1 MLQLFRIKGFVPYLL
16 VLFVNAFIDLGHKI
30 VIQNTLFK
38 IYDGNTQVVLTA
50 LVNALILIPFILLFS
65 PAGFISDKYA
75 KHKVMRYSAWV
86 ALAAVIVILIAYYQG
101 WFWLAFAMTLILGIQ
116 AAIYS
121 PAKYGY
127 IRELVGDVNLAGANG
142 IVQALTIV
150 SILSSTFVFSAFFEH
165 LLKGLALTD
174 AHSII
179 TQIAPLGWALVA
191 FTLLELWMTYQL
203 PDRESSKLKPE
214 IERGQPEFKL
224 RRYVSGGYLQHN
236 LKTLAAKRAIWLS
249 IVGLTLFWAISQAVL
264 ASFPAFAKEVLHE
277 QSTLVIQG
285 ILACTGIGI
294 VIGSLVAGKLS
305 KNYIELG
312 LIPVGA
318 TGFALLLGLLP
329 ALDSRFA
336 MAMTFLGLGVLGGLF
351 IIPLNALIQYHA
363 KAEEAGTVLAGNNWV
378 QNIGMIAFLGLTML
392 LASLGLSSAKLF
404 VILMLVALA
413 GVLFTIYELPHSL
426 TRIGAA
432 FLVQGKYKVSVLGF
446 ENLPKS
452 GGALLLGNHISW
464 IDWAM
469 VQIAC
474 PRPVRFVMLRSIYE
488 QWYLKPIFK
497 LFGVI
502 PISSGQSKESLQKIN
517 ELLKAGEVVCLFPEG
532 AISRT
537 GALGQFHTGFER
549 VAEGVEGA
557 IVPFYLHGLWGS
569 RLSRARS
576 EKLRK
581 NTARG
586 LRREVLVSFGKP
598 LPMDTKAD
606 QLKQK
611 VFELSFDAW
620 EHRSGEFDPIPLA
633 VIRSAKEHLGA
644 TGVIDTNGTELTNAK
659 LLAATTAFAQQMRK
673 LDSAQNVALLLPAS
687 SAAVIAN
694 LAVLFN
700 GQTAVNLNFTT
711 SINAIQTGVKS
722 AAIKTVYTSEKFID
736 KLNGRGI
743 DTQAMLQGM
752 QVIYLEQLQTQ
763 VSKFT
768 LVASF
773 LAAHILPAYAFYRL
787 VGRPVSVNSPAAIL
801 FSSGSEGTPKGIVLS
816 HRNFMANIKQISDV
830 LKTRDDDVVMGSL
843 PPFHSFGLTVTTFL
857 PLVEGIP
864 VVCHPDPTDVVN
876 IAKAISRNR
885 VTVMCA
891 TATFLRLYNKNKK
904 VQPLMLESL
913 RVVVAG
919 AEKLAPEVR
928 DEFQQRFNK
937 IIYEGYGATETTPVA
952 SVNIPDQLDPN
963 DWRVQLGNK
972 LGTVG
977 LPLPGCAFRVV
988 DPQSLQPLP
997 IGEDGLILI
1006 SGTQVMLGYL
1016 NDPEKTQS
1024 VIVELDGRR
1033 WYKTGDKGHID
1044 SDGFLTI
1051 VDRYSRFAKLGGE
1064 MISLGAVEQEIR
1076 KVISGVD
1083 ADVELVAVNI
1093 PDEKK
1098 GEQILLL
1105 TTLALDTSDLRQRL
1119 LANNCNPLMI
1129 PAQVHQ
1135 CTAIPKLGSGKTDFG
1150 AAKQRAL
1157 DLCNTRAEVEV
1168 Y

>member
-1 MLQLFRIKGFVPYLL
+1 MQPLFRIKGFMPYLL

-30 VIQNTLFK
+30 IIQNTVFK
-38 IYDGNTQVVLTA
+38 MYDGTTQVILTA

-65 PAGFISDKYA
+65 PAGFISDKYP
-75 KHKVMRYSAWV
+75 KHKVMRYSAW
-86 ALAAVIVILIAYYQG
+86 AELAAVLVIVLAYYQG
-101 WFWLAFAMTLILGIQ
+101 WFWLAFAMTLMLGIQ

-127 IRELVGDVNLAGANG
+127 IRELVGDIHLASANG
-142 IVQALTIV
+142 VVQALTII
-150 SILSSTFVFSAFFEH
+150 SILGSTFVFSALFEM
-165 LLKGLALTD
+165 LLKDTVITD
-174 AHSII
+174 ANSII
-179 TQIAPLGWALVA
+179 MHIAPLSWALVA
-191 FTLLELWMTYQL
+191 FTLIELWMAYQL
-203 PDRESSKLKPE
+203 PDRHVATEKQTQTFALNKYMA
-214 IERGQPEFKL
+214 GA
-224 RRYVSGGYLQHN
+224 YLAQN

-249 IVGLTLFWAISQAVL
+249 IVGLTMFWAISQAVL
-264 ASFPAFAKEVLHE
+264 ASFPAFAKDVLHE
-277 QSTLVIQG
+277 TNTLVIQG

-294 VIGSLVAGKLS
+294 VLGSLIAGKLS

-312 LIPVGA
+312 LVPVGA
-318 TGFALLLGLLP
+318 VGFALLLGLLP
-329 ALDSRFA
+329 ALDSRVFMGLTF
-336 MAMTFLGLGVLGGLF
+336 MAMGVLGGLF

-363 KAEEAGTVLAGNNWV
+363 KADELGTVLAGNNWV

-392 LASLGLSSAKLF
+392 LASIGLSSAQLF
-404 VILMLVALA
+404 ALLMLVALA
-413 GVLFTIYELPHSL
+413 GALFTVYELPHSL
-426 TRIGAA
+426 TRIAA
-432 FLVQGKYKVSVLGF
+432 ALLVQGKYKINVVGF
-446 ENLPKS
+446 DHLPKS
-452 GGALLLGNHISW
+452 GGVLLLGNHISW

-488 QWYLKPIFK
+488 QWFLKPIFK
-497 LFGVI
+497 FFGVI

-537 GALGQFHTGFER
+537 GSLGLFHSGYER
-549 VAEGVEGA
+549 VVDEVEGV

-576 EKLRK
+576 DKLRK

-586 LRREVLVSFGKP
+586 LRREVVVTFGQP
-598 LPMDTKAD
+598 LPMETKAE

-620 EHRSGEFDPIPLA
+620 EHQSQEFDPIPLA
-633 VIRSAKEHLGA
+633 YIRSAKEHLGA
-644 TGVIDTNGTELTNAK
+644 TCVIDTNGTELSNAK
-659 LLAATTAFAQQMRK
+659 MLAATVAFAQQMRK
-673 LDSAQNVALLLPAS
+673 LDREKNIAILLPAS
-687 SAAVIAN
+687 SAATIAN
-694 LAVLFN
+694 IAVMLN

-711 SINAIQTGVKS
+711 SIAAIQAGVKN

-736 KLNGRGI
+736 KLKGRGL
-743 DTQAMLQGM
+743 DTDAMLQGM
-752 QVIYLEQLQTQ
+752 RVVYMEQLKDQL
-763 VSKFT
+763 SKATFIT
-768 LVASF
+768 GF
-773 LAAHILPAYAFYRL
+773 IGAHVLSAYLFYRIF
-787 VGRPVSVNSPAAIL
+787 GCKVSVNDPAAIL

-843 PPFHSFGLTVTTFL
+843 PPFHSFGLTVTTLL
-857 PLVEGIP
+857 PLIEGIP

-876 IAKAISRNR
+876 IAKAVSRHR

-904 VQPLMLESL
+904 VQSLMLEPL
-913 RVVVAG
+913 RIVVAG

-928 DEFQQRFNK
+928 EEFQQRFNK

-963 DWRVQLGNK
+963 DWHVQVGNK

-977 LPLPGCAFRVV
+977 LPLPGCSFRVV
-988 DPQSLQPLP
+988 DPVSLQTLP
-997 IGEDGLILI
+997 AGEDGLILI

-1016 NDPEKTQS
+1016 NDAEKTNS

-1033 WYKTGDKGHID
+1033 WYKTGDKGHMD

-1064 MISLGAVEQEIR
+1064 MISLGAVEQEIK
-1076 KVISGVD
+1076 KVIVD

-1098 GEQILLL
+1098 GEQIVLL
-1105 TTLALDTSDLRQRL
+1105 TTLELEASELRQRL
-1119 LANNCNPLMI
+1119 LGINCNPLMI
-1129 PAQVHQ
+1129 PAQVYNVES
-1135 CTAIPKLGSGKTDFG
+1135 IPKLGSGKTDFS
-1150 AAKQRAL
+1150 AAKQLAL
-1157 DLCNTRAEVEV
+1157 GLVTGSESA
-1168 Y
+1168 

>member
-1 MLQLFRIKGFVPYLL
+1 MLPLFRIKGFMPYLL

-30 VIQNTLFK
+30 VIQNTVFK
-38 IYDGNTQVVLTA
+38 IYDGNTQVILTA

-75 KHKVMRYSAWV
+75 KHKVMQYSAW
-86 ALAAVIVILIAYYQG
+86 AELAAVLIIVLAYYQG

-127 IRELVGDVNLAGANG
+127 IRELVGDNNLASANG
-142 IVQALTIV
+142 LVQALTII
-150 SILSSTFVFSAFFEH
+150 SILGSTFVFSALFEIF
-165 LLKGLALTD
+165 LKDVVITD
-174 AHSII
+174 ANSII
-179 TQIAPLGWALVA
+179 AHIAPLSWALVA
-191 FTLLELWMTYQL
+191 FTLIELWMAYQL
-203 PDRESSKLKPE
+203 PNRQGETQKHT
-214 IERGQPEFKL
+214 QTFKVGKYL
-224 RRYVSGGYLQHN
+224 SGGYLGQN
-236 LKTLAAKRAIWLS
+236 LKTLGAKRAIWLS
-249 IVGLTLFWAISQAVL
+249 IVGLTMFWAISQAVL
-264 ASFPAFAKEVLHE
+264 ASFPAFAKDVLHE
-277 QSTLVIQG
+277 NNTLVIQG

-312 LIPVGA
+312 LIPIGA
-318 TGFALLLGLLP
+318 LGFALLLGLLP
-329 ALDSRFA
+329 ALDSRFG
-336 MAMTFLGLGVLGGLF
+336 MAMTFMGLGVLGGLF
-351 IIPLNALIQYHA
+351 IIPLNSLIQYHA
-363 KAEEAGTVLAGNNWV
+363 NADEAGTVLAGNNWV

-392 LASLGLSSAKLF
+392 LASIGLSSAQLF
-404 VILMLVALA
+404 IVLMLVALA
-413 GVLFTIYELPHSL
+413 GAVFTVYELPHSL

-432 FLVQGKYKVSVLGF
+432 FLVQGKYKVSVVGF
-446 ENLPKS
+446 DNLPKT
-452 GGALLLGNHISW
+452 GGVLLLGNHISW

-497 LFGVI
+497 FFGVI
-502 PISSGQSKESLQKIN
+502 PISAGQSKESLEKIN
-517 ELLKAGEVVCLFPEG
+517 ELLIAGEVVCLFPEG

-537 GALGQFHTGFER
+537 GSLGLFRTGYER
-549 VAEGVEGA
+549 VVEGVEGV

-576 EKLRK
+576 EKLRR

-586 LRREVLVSFGKP
+586 LRREVVVTFGKS
-598 LPMDTKAD
+598 LPMDTKAE

-620 EHRSGEFDPIPLA
+620 EHQSQEFDPIPLA
-633 VIRSAKEHLGA
+633 YIRSAKEHLGA
-644 TGVIDTNGTELTNAK
+644 TCVIDTNGTELTNAK
-659 LLAATTAFAQQMRK
+659 MLAATVAFAQQMRK
-673 LDSAQNVALLLPAS
+673 LDREQNVAILLPAS

-694 LAVLFN
+694 MAVLLN
-700 GQTAVNLNFTT
+700 GQTAVNVNFTT
-711 SINAIQTGVKS
+711 SIAAIQAGVKN

-743 DTQAMLQGM
+743 DTTAMLQGM
-752 QVIYLEQLQTQ
+752 NVVYLEHLKEQL
-763 VSKFT
+763 SKFRFI
-768 LVASF
+768 AGF
-773 LAAHILPAYAFYRL
+773 IAAHILPAYGFYR
-787 VGRPVSVNSPAAIL
+787 VFGKKVNVNDPAAIL

-857 PLVEGIP
+857 PLIEGIP

-876 IAKAISRNR
+876 IAKAISRNK

-891 TATFLRLYNKNKK
+891 TATFLRLYSKNKK
-904 VQPLMLESL
+904 VQSLMLESL

-928 DEFQQRFNK
+928 EEFQQRFNK

-952 SVNIPDQLDPN
+952 SVNIPDQLDSN
-963 DWRVQLGNK
+963 DWHVQLGTK

-977 LPLPGCAFRVV
+977 LPLPGCSFRVV
-988 DPQSLQPLP
+988 DPVSMQTLP
-997 IGEDGLILI
+997 VGEDGLILI

-1016 NDPEKTQS
+1016 NDPEKTNS

-1033 WYKTGDKGHID
+1033 WYKTGDKGHVD
-1044 SDGFLTI
+1044 ADGFLTI

-1064 MISLGAVEQEIR
+1064 MISLGAVEQEIK
-1076 KVISGVD
+1076 KVVSEP
-1083 ADVELVAVNI
+1083 DVELVAVNI

-1098 GEQILLL
+1098 GEQIVLL
-1105 TTLALDTSDLRQRL
+1105 TTLAIDASELRQRL
-1119 LANNCNPLMI
+1119 LAINSNPMMI
-1129 PAQVHQ
+1129 PAQVHH
-1135 CTAIPKLGSGKTDFG
+1135 CDVIPKLGSGKTDFS
-1150 AAKQRAL
+1150 AAKQLAL
-1157 DLCNTRAEVEV
+1157 SLAQLQSVTSE
-1168 Y
+1168 

>member
-1 MLQLFRIKGFVPYLL
+1 MLPLFRIKGFMPYLL

-30 VIQNTLFK
+30 VIQNTVFK
-38 IYDGNTQVVLTA
+38 IYDGNTQVILTA

-75 KHKVMRYSAWV
+75 KHKVMQYSAW
-86 ALAAVIVILIAYYQG
+86 AELAAVLIIVLAYYQG

-127 IRELVGDVNLAGANG
+127 IRELVGDNNLASANG
-142 IVQALTIV
+142 LVQALTII
-150 SILSSTFVFSAFFEH
+150 SILGSTFVFSALFEIF
-165 LLKGLALTD
+165 LKDVVITD
-174 AHSII
+174 ANSII
-179 TQIAPLGWALVA
+179 AHIAPLSWALVA
-191 FTLLELWMTYQL
+191 FTLIELWMAYQL
-203 PDRESSKLKPE
+203 PNRQGETQKHT
-214 IERGQPEFKL
+214 QTFKVGKYL
-224 RRYVSGGYLQHN
+224 SGGYLGQN

-249 IVGLTLFWAISQAVL
+249 IVGLTMFWAISQAVL
-264 ASFPAFAKEVLHE
+264 ASFPAFAKDVLHE
-277 QSTLVIQG
+277 NNTLVIQG

-312 LIPVGA
+312 LIPIGA
-318 TGFALLLGLLP
+318 LGFALLLGLLP
-329 ALDSRFA
+329 ALDSRFG
-336 MAMTFLGLGVLGGLF
+336 MAMTFMGLGVLGGLF
-351 IIPLNALIQYHA
+351 IIPLNSLIQYHA
-363 KAEEAGTVLAGNNWV
+363 NADEAGTVLAGNNWV

-392 LASLGLSSAKLF
+392 LASIGLSSAQLF
-404 VILMLVALA
+404 IVLMLVALA
-413 GVLFTIYELPHSL
+413 GAVFTVYELPHSL

-432 FLVQGKYKVSVLGF
+432 FLVQGKYKVSVVGF
-446 ENLPKS
+446 DNLPKT
-452 GGALLLGNHISW
+452 GGVLLLGNHISW

-497 LFGVI
+497 FFGVI
-502 PISSGQSKESLQKIN
+502 PISAGQSKESLEKIN
-517 ELLKAGEVVCLFPEG
+517 ELLIAGEVVCLFPEG

-537 GALGQFHTGFER
+537 GSLGLFRTGYER
-549 VAEGVEGA
+549 VVEGVEGV

-576 EKLRK
+576 EKLRR

-586 LRREVLVSFGKP
+586 LRREVVVTFGKS
-598 LPMDTKAD
+598 LPMDTKAE

-620 EHRSGEFDPIPLA
+620 EHQSQEFDPIPLA
-633 VIRSAKEHLGA
+633 YIRSAKEHLGA
-644 TGVIDTNGTELTNAK
+644 TCVIDTNGTELTNAK
-659 LLAATTAFAQQMRK
+659 MLAATVAFAQQMRK
-673 LDSAQNVALLLPAS
+673 LDREQNVAILLPAS

-694 LAVLFN
+694 MAVLLN
-700 GQTAVNLNFTT
+700 GQTAVNVNFTT
-711 SINAIQTGVKS
+711 SIAAIQAGVKN

-743 DTQAMLQGM
+743 DTTAMLQGM
-752 QVIYLEQLQTQ
+752 NVVYLEQLKEQL
-763 VSKFT
+763 SKFRFI
-768 LVASF
+768 AGF
-773 LAAHILPAYAFYRL
+773 IAAHILPAYGFYR
-787 VGRPVSVNSPAAIL
+787 VFGKKVNVNDPAAIL

-857 PLVEGIP
+857 PLIEGIP

-876 IAKAISRNR
+876 IAKAISRNK

-891 TATFLRLYNKNKK
+891 TATFLRLYSKNKK
-904 VQPLMLESL
+904 VQSLMLESL

-928 DEFQQRFNK
+928 EEFQQRFNK

-952 SVNIPDQLDPN
+952 SVNIPDQLDSN
-963 DWRVQLGNK
+963 DWHVQLGTK

-977 LPLPGCAFRVV
+977 LPLPGCSFRVV
-988 DPQSLQPLP
+988 DPVSMQTLP
-997 IGEDGLILI
+997 VGEDGLILI

-1033 WYKTGDKGHID
+1033 WYKTGDKGHVD
-1044 SDGFLTI
+1044 ADGFLTI

-1064 MISLGAVEQEIR
+1064 MISLGAVEQEIK
-1076 KVISGVD
+1076 KVVSEP
-1083 ADVELVAVNI
+1083 DVELVAVNI

-1098 GEQILLL
+1098 GEQIVLL
-1105 TTLALDTSDLRQRL
+1105 TTLAIDASELRQRL
-1119 LANNCNPLMI
+1119 LAINSNSMMI
-1129 PAQVHQ
+1129 PAQVHH
-1135 CTAIPKLGSGKTDFG
+1135 CDVIPKLGSGKTDFS
-1150 AAKQRAL
+1150 AAKQLAL
-1157 DLCNTRAEVEV
+1157 SLAQLQSVTSE
-1168 Y
+1168 

>member
-1 MLQLFRIKGFVPYLL
+1 MLPLFRIKGFMPYLL

-30 VIQNTLFK
+30 VIQNTVFK
-38 IYDGNTQVVLTA
+38 IYDGNTQVILTA

-75 KHKVMRYSAWV
+75 KHKVMQYSAW
-86 ALAAVIVILIAYYQG
+86 AELAAVLIIVLAYYQG

-127 IRELVGDVNLAGANG
+127 IRELVGDNNLASANG
-142 IVQALTIV
+142 LVQALTII
-150 SILSSTFVFSAFFEH
+150 SILGSTFVFSALFEIF
-165 LLKGLALTD
+165 LKDVVITD
-174 AHSII
+174 ANSII
-179 TQIAPLGWALVA
+179 AHIAPLSWALVA
-191 FTLLELWMTYQL
+191 FTLIELWMAYQL
-203 PDRESSKLKPE
+203 PNRQGETQKHT
-214 IERGQPEFKL
+214 QTFKVGKYL
-224 RRYVSGGYLQHN
+224 SGGYLGQN

-249 IVGLTLFWAISQAVL
+249 IVGLTMFWAISQAVL
-264 ASFPAFAKEVLHE
+264 ASFPAFAKDVLHE
-277 QSTLVIQG
+277 NNTLVIQG

-312 LIPVGA
+312 LIPIGA
-318 TGFALLLGLLP
+318 LGFALLLGLLP
-329 ALDSRFA
+329 ALDSRFG
-336 MAMTFLGLGVLGGLF
+336 MAMTFMGLGVLGGLF
-351 IIPLNALIQYHA
+351 IIPLNSLIQYHA
-363 KAEEAGTVLAGNNWV
+363 NADEAGTVLAGNNWV

-392 LASLGLSSAKLF
+392 LASIGLSSAQLF
-404 VILMLVALA
+404 IVLMLVALA
-413 GVLFTIYELPHSL
+413 GAVFTVYELPHSL

-432 FLVQGKYKVSVLGF
+432 FLVQGKYKVSVVGF
-446 ENLPKS
+446 DNLPKT
-452 GGALLLGNHISW
+452 GGVLLLGNHISW

-497 LFGVI
+497 FFGVI
-502 PISSGQSKESLQKIN
+502 PISAGQSKESLEKIN
-517 ELLKAGEVVCLFPEG
+517 ELLIAGEVVCLFPEG

-537 GALGQFHTGFER
+537 GSLGLFRTGYER
-549 VAEGVEGA
+549 VVEGVEGV

-576 EKLRK
+576 EKLRR

-586 LRREVLVSFGKP
+586 LRREVVVTFGKS
-598 LPMDTKAD
+598 LPMDTKAE

-620 EHRSGEFDPIPLA
+620 EHQSQEFDPIPLA
-633 VIRSAKEHLGA
+633 YIRSAKEHLGA
-644 TGVIDTNGTELTNAK
+644 TCVIDTNGTELTNAK
-659 LLAATTAFAQQMRK
+659 MLAATVAFAQQMRK
-673 LDSAQNVALLLPAS
+673 LDREQNVAILLPAS

-694 LAVLFN
+694 MAVLLN
-700 GQTAVNLNFTT
+700 GQTAVNVNFTT
-711 SINAIQTGVKS
+711 SIAAIQAGVKN

-743 DTQAMLQGM
+743 DTTAMLQGM
-752 QVIYLEQLQTQ
+752 NVVYLEHLKEQL
-763 VSKFT
+763 SKFRFI
-768 LVASF
+768 AGF
-773 LAAHILPAYAFYRL
+773 IAAHILPAYGFYR
-787 VGRPVSVNSPAAIL
+787 VFGKKVNVNDPAAIL

-857 PLVEGIP
+857 PLIEGIP

-876 IAKAISRNR
+876 IAKAISRNK

-891 TATFLRLYNKNKK
+891 TATFLRLYSKNKK
-904 VQPLMLESL
+904 VQSLMLESL

-928 DEFQQRFNK
+928 EEFQQRFNK

-952 SVNIPDQLDPN
+952 SVNIPDQLDSN
-963 DWRVQLGNK
+963 DWHVQLGTK

-977 LPLPGCAFRVV
+977 LPLPGCSFRVV
-988 DPQSLQPLP
+988 DPVSMQTLP
-997 IGEDGLILI
+997 VGEDGLILI

-1016 NDPEKTQS
+1016 NDPEKTNS

-1033 WYKTGDKGHID
+1033 WYKTGDKGHLD
-1044 SDGFLTI
+1044 ADGFLTI

-1064 MISLGAVEQEIR
+1064 MISLGAVEQEIK
-1076 KVISGVD
+1076 KVVSEP
-1083 ADVELVAVNI
+1083 DVELVAVNI

-1098 GEQILLL
+1098 GEQIVLL
-1105 TTLALDTSDLRQRL
+1105 TTLAIDASELRQRL
-1119 LANNCNPLMI
+1119 LAINSNPMMI
-1129 PAQVHQ
+1129 PAQVHH
-1135 CTAIPKLGSGKTDFG
+1135 CDVIPKLGSGKTDFS
-1150 AAKQRAL
+1150 AAKQLAL
-1157 DLCNTRAEVEV
+1157 SLAQLQSVTSE
-1168 Y
+1168 

>member
-1 MLQLFRIKGFVPYLL
+1 MLPLFRIKGFMPYLL

-30 VIQNTLFK
+30 VIQNTVFK
-38 IYDGNTQVVLTA
+38 IYDGNTQVILTA

-65 PAGFISDKYA
+65 PAGFISDKYP
-75 KHKVMRYSAWV
+75 KHKVMQYSAW
-86 ALAAVIVILIAYYQG
+86 AELFAVLVILFAYYQG
-101 WFWLAFAMTLILGIQ
+101 WFWLAFAMTLVLGIQ

-127 IRELVGDVNLAGANG
+127 IRELVGDKNLASANG
-142 IVQALTIV
+142 LVQALTII
-150 SILSSTFVFSAFFEH
+150 SILGSTFVFSALFEVF
-165 LLKGLALTD
+165 LKDVVITD
-174 AHSII
+174 ANSII
-179 TQIAPLGWALVA
+179 THIAPLGWALVA
-191 FTLLELWMTYQL
+191 FTLIELWMAYQL
-203 PDRESSKLKPE
+203 PDRHSETEKETQTFHVGKYLT
-214 IERGQPEFKL
+214 
-224 RRYVSGGYLQHN
+224 GGYLGQN
-236 LKTLAAKRAIWLS
+236 LKTIAAKRAIWLS
-249 IVGLTLFWAISQAVL
+249 IIGLTMFWAISQAVL
-264 ASFPAFAKEVLHE
+264 ASFPAFAKDVLNE
-277 QSTLVIQG
+277 NNTLVIQG

-318 TGFALLLGLLP
+318 LGFALLLGVLP
-329 ALDSRFA
+329 ALDSRFS
-336 MAMTFLGLGVLGGLF
+336 MALTFMGLGVLGGLF
-351 IIPLNALIQYHA
+351 IIPLNSLIQYHA
-363 KAEEAGTVLAGNNWV
+363 KADEAGTVLAGNNWV

-392 LASLGLSSAKLF
+392 LASIGLSTSQLF
-404 VILMLVALA
+404 VLLMLVALGGA
-413 GVLFTIYELPHSL
+413 LFTVYELPHSL

-432 FLVQGKYKVSVLGF
+432 LLVQGKYKISVVGF
-446 ENLPKS
+446 DHLPKT
-452 GGALLLGNHISW
+452 GGVLLLGNHISW

-497 LFGVI
+497 FFGVI
-502 PISSGQSKESLQKIN
+502 PISSGNSKESLETIN
-517 ELLKAGEVVCLFPEG
+517 QLLMAGEVVCLFPEG

-537 GALGQFHTGFER
+537 GSLGLFRTGYER
-549 VAEGVEGA
+549 VVDGVDGV

-586 LRREVLVSFGKP
+586 LRREVVITFGNP
-598 LPMDTKAD
+598 LPMDTKAE

-620 EHRSGEFDPIPLA
+620 EEHTKEFDPLPLA
-633 VIRSAKEHLGA
+633 YIRSAKEHLGA
-644 TGVIDTNGTELTNAK
+644 TCVIDTNGTELTNAK
-659 LLAATTAFAQQMRK
+659 MLAATAAFAQQMRK
-673 LDSAQNVALLLPAS
+673 LDREQNVAILLPAS
-687 SAAVIAN
+687 SAATIAN
-694 LAVLFN
+694 LAVMLN
-700 GQTAVNLNFTT
+700 GQTAVNINFTT
-711 SINAIQTGVKS
+711 SIVAIQAGAKN
-722 AAIKTVYTSEKFID
+722 AAIKTVYTSEKFIE
-736 KLNGRGI
+736 KLKGRGM
-743 DTQAMLQGM
+743 DTDAMLQGM
-752 QVIYLEQLQTQ
+752 QVIYLENLKEQL
-763 VSKFT
+763 SK
-768 LVASF
+768 LVVILGF
-773 LAAHILPAYAFYRL
+773 IGAHILPADIFYRVFGKK
-787 VGRPVSVNSPAAIL
+787 VGINDPAAIL

-830 LKTRDDDVVMGSL
+830 LKTREDDVVMGSL

-857 PLVEGIP
+857 PLIEGIP

-891 TATFLRLYNKNKK
+891 TATFLRLYSKNKK

-928 DEFQQRFNK
+928 EEFQQRFNK

-963 DWRVQLGNK
+963 DWHVQLGNK

-977 LPLPGCAFRVV
+977 LPLPGCSFRVV
-988 DPQSLQPLP
+988 DPVSLHTLP
-997 IGEDGLILI
+997 VGEDGLILI

-1016 NDPEKTQS
+1016 NDPEKTKS

-1033 WYKTGDKGHID
+1033 WYKTGDKGHVD
-1044 SDGFLTI
+1044 ADGFLTI

-1064 MISLGAVEQEIR
+1064 MISLGAVEQEIK
-1076 KVISGVD
+1076 KVVTEP
-1083 ADVELVAVNI
+1083 DVEIVAVNI

-1098 GEQILLL
+1098 GEQIVVLM
-1105 TTLALDTSDLRQRL
+1105 TIALDSSELRQRL

-1129 PAQVHQ
+1129 PAQVHH
-1135 CTAIPKLGSGKTDFG
+1135 TETIPKLGSGKTDFS
-1150 AAKQRAL
+1150 AAKQLAL
-1157 DLCNTRAEVEV
+1157 NLALPQSVTAE
-1168 Y
+1168 